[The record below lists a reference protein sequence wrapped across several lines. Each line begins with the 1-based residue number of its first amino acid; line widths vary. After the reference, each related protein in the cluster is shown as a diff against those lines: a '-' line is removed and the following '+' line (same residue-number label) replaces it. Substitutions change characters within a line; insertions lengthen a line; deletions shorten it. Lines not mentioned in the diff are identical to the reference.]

1 MFSGGKKGCIGKEW
15 VSRLCGNKSCKSIY
29 KCKSKNCKLK
39 SNFVSRDKLV
49 STSSKRIF
57 GCVVPNET
65 TYIDCNSPSVIYLMT
80 CNRCSLPY
88 VAGTC
93 QKVNK
98 KFNWQRTGFNQPDKY
113 VFCRILSNNFHKGVC
128 CNASYSVQVQEKLEG
143 NGRIDRNT
151 LNASITSER
160 K

>member
-1 MFSGGKKGCIGKEW
+1 MFSGGKKGCIGNEW
-15 VSRLCGNKSCKSIY
+15 VNRLCGNKSCKSIY

-57 GCVVPNET
+57 DCVVPNET

-88 VAGTC
+88 VVGTC

-98 KFNWQRTGFNQPDKY
+98 NLTGKELDLTNLINMFSVAFYQIISTKVSVATLLIQSKY
-113 VFCRILSNNFHKGVC
+113 KKN
-128 CNASYSVQVQEKLEG
+128 
-143 NGRIDRNT
+143 
-151 LNASITSER
+151 
-160 K
+160 